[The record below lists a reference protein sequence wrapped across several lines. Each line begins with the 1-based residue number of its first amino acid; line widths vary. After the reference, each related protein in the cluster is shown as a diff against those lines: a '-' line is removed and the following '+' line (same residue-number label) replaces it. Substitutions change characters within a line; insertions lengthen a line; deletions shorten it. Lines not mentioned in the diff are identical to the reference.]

1 MRESMKTLLGG
12 NGTTIFAN
20 LANLQW
26 QQVVMWAIGALLIYL
41 AIKKEMEPALLLPM
55 GFGAILV
62 NLPMSGAVTQVYE
75 GVAEAHL
82 RI

>member
-1 MRESMKTLLGG
+1 M
-12 NGTTIFAN
+12 TIFAN

-55 GFGAILV
+55 DK
-62 NLPMSGAVTQVYE
+62 SKQS
-75 GVAEAHL
+75 HL
-82 RI
+82 RPKQNITNIFERKRRL